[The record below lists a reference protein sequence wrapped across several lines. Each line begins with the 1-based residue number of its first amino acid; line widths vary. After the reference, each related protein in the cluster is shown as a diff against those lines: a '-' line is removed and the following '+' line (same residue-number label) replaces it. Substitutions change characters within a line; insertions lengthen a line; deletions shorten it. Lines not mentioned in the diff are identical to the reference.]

1 MGFRMGLLTPPRWR
15 TAALSFSLIAAAGAA
30 FAQAAG
36 PQVTAFTLGNG
47 MEAVVIE
54 DHRAPVVTHM
64 VWYRVGAADE
74 PQGASGVAHFFEHLM
89 FKGTETIP
97 EGAFSKIVAEN
108 GGQDNAFTSR
118 DYTAYFQR
126 IAADRL
132 ETVMAMEAD
141 RMRNLVLS
149 QNAVETERKVILEE
163 RSQRTDNNPG
173 ALFSEQMSAT
183 LYLNHPYRVPVIGW
197 RAEVE
202 TLSRDAALDFYRRYY
217 APDNAILV
225 VAGDVDP
232 AGVRRLAETHYGPVA
247 PSGAPR
253 AVRPQEPPHLAP
265 RRIEMRDAR
274 VRQPYVQRQYLVPSR
289 VSGGAEDAAALSIL
303 AEVLGGSGV
312 TSRLSRALELE
323 QGVAINSGAYYASSA
338 LDASEFAVYGV
349 PAEGVALET
358 VEAAIDAALATL
370 AAEGPTDEELARARA
385 GIAASE
391 IYAQDSGAG
400 LARRYGAALAVGLT
414 VADIEAWP
422 EQLKAVTADDVR
434 RVAGL
439 LRREA
444 SVTGWLMAPEAEGH
458 QG

>member
-1 MGFRMGLLTPPRWR
+1 MGFRMGLMTPWRGAAVALT
-15 TAALSFSLIAAAGAA
+15 LLAGAA
-30 FAQAAG
+30 AAQTG
-36 PQVTAFTLGNG
+36 PRVTAFTLENG
-47 MEAVVIE
+47 MDAVVIE

-74 PQGASGVAHFFEHLM
+74 PPGASGVAHFFEHLM

-149 QNAVETERKVILEE
+149 ETAVETERQVILEE
-163 RSQRTDNNPG
+163 RSQRTDNDPG
-173 ALFSEQMSAT
+173 ALFAEQMSAT
-183 LYLNHPYRVPVIGW
+183 LYMNHPYRIPVIGW

-202 TLSRDAALDFYRRYY
+202 ALSRDAALAFYRRYY

-232 AGVRRLAETHYGPVA
+232 AEVERLAKAHYGPLA

-253 AVRPQEPPHLAP
+253 AARPQEPPHLAP

-289 VSGGAEDAAALSIL
+289 VSGSAGDAAALSIL

-323 QGVAINSGAYYASSA
+323 QGVAINTGAYYAASS

-358 VEAAIDAALATL
+358 VEAAIDAVLATL
-370 AAEGPTDEELARARA
+370 AAEGPTEDELARARA

-391 IYAQDSGAG
+391 VYAQDSGAG

-414 VADIEAWP
+414 VADIEQWP
-422 EQLKAVTADDVR
+422 QLLKAVTAEDVR

-444 SVTGWLMAPEAEGH
+444 SVTGWLMAPEAEGK

>member
-163 RSQRTDNNPG
+163 RSQRTDNDPG
-173 ALFSEQMSAT
+173 ALFSEQMSAA

-197 RAEVE
+197 RSEIEA
-202 TLSRDAALDFYRRYY
+202 LSRDAALAFYQRYY

-232 AGVRRLAETHYGPVA
+232 AEVRRLAETHYGPVA

>member
-1 MGFRMGLLTPPRWR
+1 MGFRMGLITPWR
-15 TAALSFSLIAAAGAA
+15 GAAVALSLLAGAA
-30 FAQAAG
+30 AAQQG
-36 PQVTAFTLGNG
+36 PRVTAFTLENG

-163 RSQRTDNNPG
+163 RSQRTDNDPG
-173 ALFSEQMSAT
+173 ALFSEQMSAA

-197 RAEVE
+197 RSEIEA
-202 TLSRDAALDFYRRYY
+202 LSRDAALAFYQRYY

-232 AGVRRLAETHYGPVA
+232 AEVRRLAETHYGPVA

-274 VRQPYVQRQYLVPSR
+274 VRQPYVQRQYLVASR
-289 VSGGAEDAAALSIL
+289 VSGAAEDAAALSVL

-312 TSRLSRALELE
+312 TSRLAQSLQLD
-323 QGVAINSGAYYASSA
+323 QGIAIGSGAYYAAGS
-338 LDASEFAVYGV
+338 LDASEFGVYGA

-358 VEAAIDAALATL
+358 VEAAIDAVLATL
-370 AAEGPTDEELARARA
+370 AAEGPTEEELARARA

-400 LARRYGAALAVGLT
+400 LARRYGAALAVGLSLDE
-414 VADIEAWP
+414 VEAWP
-422 EQLKAVTADDVR
+422 ERLKAVTAEDVR
-434 RVAGL
+434 RAAGL

-444 SVTGWLMAPEAEGH
+444 SVTGWLMGLDAEGK

>member
-1 MGFRMGLLTPPRWR
+1 
-15 TAALSFSLIAAAGAA
+15 
-30 FAQAAG
+30 
-36 PQVTAFTLGNG
+36 
-47 MEAVVIE
+47 
-54 DHRAPVVTHM
+54 
-64 VWYRVGAADE
+64 
-74 PQGASGVAHFFEHLM
+74 
-89 FKGTETIP
+89 
-97 EGAFSKIVAEN
+97 
-108 GGQDNAFTSR
+108 
-118 DYTAYFQR
+118 
-126 IAADRL
+126 
-132 ETVMAMEAD
+132 
-141 RMRNLVLS
+141 
-149 QNAVETERKVILEE
+149 
-163 RSQRTDNNPG
+163 
-173 ALFSEQMSAT
+173 
-183 LYLNHPYRVPVIGW
+183 
-197 RAEVE
+197 
-202 TLSRDAALDFYRRYY
+202 
-217 APDNAILV
+217 
-225 VAGDVDP
+225 
-232 AGVRRLAETHYGPVA
+232 
-247 PSGAPR
+247 
-253 AVRPQEPPHLAP
+253 
-265 RRIEMRDAR
+265 
-274 VRQPYVQRQYLVPSR
+274 VQRQYLVPSR

>member
-1 MGFRMGLLTPPRWR
+1 MSLTTTRR
-15 TAALSFSLIAAAGAA
+15 LCGVALAASIGVATMAS
-30 FAQAAG
+30 AQQTG
-36 PQVTAFTLGNG
+36 PQVTAFTLANG

-74 PQGASGVAHFFEHLM
+74 PLGASGIAHFFEHLM

-149 QNAVETERKVILEE
+149 ENAVQTERAVILEE
-163 RSQRTDNNPG
+163 RSQRTDNDPG
-173 ALFSEQMSAT
+173 ALFSEQMSAA
-183 LYLNHPYRVPVIGW
+183 LYMNHPYRIPVIGW
-197 RAEVE
+197 RAEME
-202 TLSRDAALDFYRRYY
+202 ALSREEALAFYQRYY

-232 AGVRRLAETHYGPVA
+232 AAVQRLAETHYGPLQ
-247 PSGAPR
+247 PSDAPR

-289 VSGGAEDAAALSIL
+289 VSGAAEDAAALSIL

-312 TSRLSRALELE
+312 TSRLAQALQLE
-323 QGVAINSGAYYASSA
+323 QGIAIGSGAYYAASS
-338 LDASEFAVYGV
+338 LDHAEFAVYGV
-349 PAEGVALET
+349 PAEGVELAA
-358 VEAAIDAALATL
+358 VEAAIDATLAKL
-370 AAEGPTDEELARARA
+370 AAEGPTEDELARARA
-385 GIAASE
+385 GTAASE

-400 LARRYGAALAVGLT
+400 LARRYGAALAVGLS
-414 VADIEAWP
+414 VADVEAWP
-422 EQLKAVTADDVR
+422 QMLKAVSAEDVR

-439 LRREA
+439 LRLEA
-444 SVTGWLMAPEAEGH
+444 SVTGWLMAPKTEGE